1 MRKVTKAIL
10 INLGALLEVAGL
22 GPVVSL
28 LNAATICSWGQ
39 AS

>member
-1 MRKVTKAIL
+1 MCKVAKVIL
-10 INLGALLEVAGL
+10 INLDALLEVAGL

-39 AS
+39 AD